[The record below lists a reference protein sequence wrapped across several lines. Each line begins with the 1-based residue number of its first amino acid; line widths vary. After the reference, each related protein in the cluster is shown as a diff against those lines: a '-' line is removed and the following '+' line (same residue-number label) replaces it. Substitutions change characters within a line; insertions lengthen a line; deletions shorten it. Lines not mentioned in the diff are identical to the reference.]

1 MSELRDLFDEL
12 RDVDN
17 MICKPTFKRL
27 KANEILDEDKS
38 VRWNR
43 EQVQK
48 NHEEYDKEVIRLNTV
63 KNKARDNVLSEIY
76 KEIQSNVTGLSEKGA
91 KAIYRYAYE
100 QGHFCGY
107 NKVADYI
114 TDLYELAEQILN

>member
-12 RDVDN
+12 RDIDN
-17 MICKPTFKRL
+17 MNCKPTFKRL
-27 KANEILDEDKS
+27 KDNEVLDEDKS
-38 VRWNR
+38 VRWNKER
-43 EQVQK
+43 VQK
-48 NHEEYDKEVIRLNTV
+48 NHEDYDKEVARLNTL
-63 KNKARDNVLSEIY
+63 KNKERDEVLSQIY

-100 QGHFCGY
+100 QGHSCGY
-107 NKVADYI
+107 NEVASYI

>member
-17 MICKPTFKRL
+17 MNCKPTFKRL
-27 KANEILDEDKS
+27 KDNEVLDEDKS
-38 VRWNR
+38 VRWNK

-48 NHEEYDKEVIRLNTV
+48 NHEDYDREVARLNTL
-63 KNKARDNVLSEIY
+63 KNKERDNVIFQIY

-91 KAIYRYAYE
+91 KAIYQYAYE
-100 QGHFCGY
+100 QGHSCGY
-107 NKVADYI
+107 NKVAGYI
-114 TDLYELAEQILN
+114 TNLYELAEAILN